1 MRVLTWLF
9 NLVLFVLALGFALSN
24 TATVELRFVFAD
36 LTWRAPL
43 VVVLL
48 VFLAAGVALGLLAA
62 VPLLFRHR
70 REITRLTRE
79 LRHATRPPSPAPP
92 AQTPPVVAAPAE
104 TAPGS
109 AAGLGV

>member
-24 TATVELRFVFAD
+24 TATVELRFVLAD
-36 LTWRAPL
+36 VVWRAPL

-48 VFLAAGVALGLLAA
+48 VFLAAGVALGLIAA
-62 VPLLFRHR
+62 APRLFRYR
-70 REITRLTRE
+70 REIARLERE
-79 LRHATRPPSPAPP
+79 LRHATRPPAAAPAPP
-92 AQTPPVVAAPAE
+92 VPPVVPAPSE